1 MVVSISSSR
10 QSLLRQ
16 FLIPLLS
23 AVLVIGGSVAFVSRW
38 FADRA
43 ADRVSFERMESV
55 GKLIA
60 NAPFPLTPQVLN
72 QLKQLSQ
79 LEFAV
84 VGFSQQS
91 SPLVSATTIEVP
103 AHILRVIESPPLS
116 DPVTVPSKI
125 RETRDGSYL
134 GLILPS
140 GNKYLLVLERKQAS
154 QFLNVSFL
162 LPLIT
167 GLLSAI
173 GVGIVATWKASRI
186 TRRIGY
192 LKEQVEAIAAGD
204 TISDQAPGPNDDI
217 QSLQTAMRV
226 MSIELADSKRRI
238 AENERSR
245 LIQLLA
251 SGLAHELRNHL
262 TGAKLALQTCE
273 SDSTDH
279 EAIAIATKQMDLA
292 EQQVRRLLTVQTG
305 NAIEKE
311 SPVPCTTLL
320 STVMDLVRPMAN
332 HRQVK
337 LDVFPPLD
345 SESDEWVKLSRLE
358 IQSVNAVTGA
368 LLNLVINAME
378 AAGPNGQIKVDVTP
392 ASAGSGPSGGEN
404 VGTKADWIGTENV
417 VWRICDNGK
426 GPPDEIASQLFEPFV
441 TSKPEGVGLGLAM
454 CKRVATALGGSISW
468 HRSNDWT
475 SFELVLPVSNP
486 KQETPLAIGKSC

>member
-38 FADRA
+38 FANRA
-43 ADRVSFERMESV
+43 ADRLSFERMESV

-84 VGFSQQS
+84 VSVSQQA
-91 SPLVSATTIEVP
+91 SPLVSVTTIDVP
-103 AHILRVIESPPLS
+103 AHFLRVIESGTS
-116 DPVTVPSKI
+116 SGIANGIAMVPSKI
-125 RETRDGSYL
+125 RETRDSSFL
-134 GLILPS
+134 GLIFPL
-140 GNKYLLVLERKQAS
+140 GNKHLLVLEQKQAS

-192 LKEQVEAIAAGD
+192 LKEQVEAIAAGEA
-204 TISDQAPGPNDDI
+204 ISDQNRGPNDDI
-217 QSLQTAMRV
+217 RSLQTAIRV
-226 MSIELADSKRRI
+226 MSDELADSKKRI

-305 NAIEKE
+305 NTDEKDAA
-311 SPVPCTTLL
+311 SPCTTLL
-320 STVMDLVRPMAN
+320 QTVVDLVRPMAN
-332 HRQVK
+332 HRQVR

-345 SESDEWVKLSRLE
+345 SDSEEWIKLSRLE

-378 AAGPNGQIKVDVTP
+378 AAGPNGQIKVYVAPEKTP
-392 ASAGSGPSGGEN
+392 LVELIDERVDSHAIRDGK
-404 VGTKADWIGTENV
+404 VNV

-426 GPPDEIASQLFEPFV
+426 GPPAEIASQLFEPFV

-454 CKRVATALGGSISW
+454 CKRVATTLGGTISW
-468 HRSNDWT
+468 SRSNDWT
-475 SFELVLPVSNP
+475 SFEFVVPASTP
-486 KQETPLAIGKSC
+486 KR

>member
-43 ADRVSFERMESV
+43 ADRLSFERMESV
-55 GKLIA
+55 GKLLA

-84 VGFSQQS
+84 VSLSQQA
-91 SPLVSATTIEVP
+91 SPSVSVTTIDVP
-103 AHILRVIESPPLS
+103 AHFLRVIESNPFS
-116 DPVTVPSKI
+116 GPVTPQPKS
-125 RETRDGSYL
+125 RETRDSSFL

-140 GNKYLLVLERKQAS
+140 GNKHLLVLERKQAS

-192 LKEQVEAIAAGD
+192 LKGQVEAIAAGEA
-204 TISDQAPGPNDDI
+204 ISDQNLGPNDDI
-217 QSLQTAMRV
+217 RSLQTAIRI
-226 MSIELADSKRRI
+226 MSDELADSKKRI

-305 NAIEKE
+305 NADEKD
-311 SPVPCTTLL
+311 SSVPCTTLL
-320 STVMDLVRPMAN
+320 QTVVDLVRPMAN
-332 HRQVK
+332 HRQVT

-345 SESDEWVKLSRLE
+345 SDSGEWTKLSRLE
-358 IQSVNAVTGA
+358 IQSANAVTGA

-378 AAGPNGQIKVDVTP
+378 AAGPNGRIKFYVMP
-392 ASAGSGPSGGEN
+392 AETRSVELSDERLDTQTIEDG
-404 VGTKADWIGTENV
+404 KMNV

-426 GPPDEIASQLFEPFV
+426 GPPTEIASQLFEPFV

-454 CKRVATALGGSISW
+454 CKRVATTLGGTISW
-468 HRSNDWT
+468 SRSNDWT
-475 SFELVLPVSNP
+475 SFEFVVPASTL
-486 KQETPLAIGKSC
+486 KR

>member
-1 MVVSISSSR
+1 MVVSSSSSR

-16 FLIPLLS
+16 FLIPLIS

-43 ADRVSFERMESV
+43 ADRLSFERMESV

-84 VGFSQQS
+84 VSASQQAL
-91 SPLVSATTIEVP
+91 PLVSVTTIDVP
-103 AHILRVIESPPLS
+103 AHFLRVIESSPSSGLAM
-116 DPVTVPSKI
+116 VPSKI
-125 RETRDGSYL
+125 RETRDSSFL
-134 GLILPS
+134 GLILPL
-140 GNKYLLVLERKQAS
+140 GNKHLLLLERKQAS

-167 GLLSAI
+167 GLLSAV

-192 LKEQVEAIAAGD
+192 LKEQVEAIAAGEA
-204 TISDQAPGPNDDI
+204 ISDQNLGPNDDI
-217 QSLQTAMRV
+217 RSLQTAIRI
-226 MSIELADSKRRI
+226 MSIELADSKKRI

-273 SDSTDH
+273 SDSTDQ

-305 NAIEKE
+305 NADEKDAA
-311 SPVPCTTLL
+311 SPCTTLL
-320 STVMDLVRPMAN
+320 QTVVDLVRPMAN

-345 SESDEWVKLSRLE
+345 SDSEEWVKLSRLE

-378 AAGPNGQIKVDVTP
+378 AAGPNGQIKVYVAPAETP
-392 ASAGSGPSGGEN
+392 LVALIDERVDSHAN
-404 VGTKADWIGTENV
+404 RDRKVNV

-426 GPPDEIASQLFEPFV
+426 GPPAEIASQLFEPFV

-454 CKRVATALGGSISW
+454 CKRVATTLGGSISW
-468 HRSNDWT
+468 YRANDWT
-475 SFELVLPVSNP
+475 SFEFIVPASTL
-486 KQETPLAIGKSC
+486 IR

>member
-1 MVVSISSSR
+1 MGVSILSSR

-43 ADRVSFERMESV
+43 ADRLSFERMESV

-84 VGFSQQS
+84 VSLSQQA
-91 SPLVSATTIEVP
+91 SPLVSVTTIDVP
-103 AHILRVIESPPLS
+103 AHFLTVIESIPSSGLATMS
-116 DPVTVPSKI
+116 SKI
-125 RETRDGSYL
+125 RETRDSSFL

-140 GNKYLLVLERKQAS
+140 GNKHLLVLERKQAS

-192 LKEQVEAIAAGD
+192 LKEQVEAIAAGEA
-204 TISDQAPGPNDDI
+204 ISEQNLGPNDDI
-217 QSLQTAMRV
+217 RLLQTAIRV
-226 MSIELADSKRRI
+226 MSVELADSKKRI

-273 SDSTDH
+273 SASTDH

-305 NAIEKE
+305 NADEKE
-311 SPVPCTTLL
+311 TAALCTTLL
-320 STVMDLVRPMAN
+320 QTVVDLVRPMAN
-332 HRQVK
+332 HRQVT
-337 LDVFPPLD
+337 LDVFPPLNTD
-345 SESDEWVKLSRLE
+345 SEEWIKLSRLE

-378 AAGPNGQIKVDVTP
+378 AAGPNGQIKVYVTP
-392 ASAGSGPSGGEN
+392 AKTSSVELSDEPVDTHVIRDEK
-404 VGTKADWIGTENV
+404 VNV

-426 GPPDEIASQLFEPFV
+426 GPPAEIASQLFEPFV

-454 CKRVATALGGSISW
+454 CKRVATTLGGSISW
-468 HRSNDWT
+468 YRSNDWT
-475 SFELVLPVSNP
+475 SFEFVVPASTP
-486 KQETPLAIGKSC
+486 KR